1 MPGVLPLIKL
11 NDQLRLNLF
20 NVTYVQTVPPGETD
34 LRETANPCRV
44 FFNDGQPPL
53 DLHGDD
59 ATRFLKFW
67 DDVGEAVPPLV
78 PPPAPTE
85 AQTAAAHDRDFSLGE
100 DASG

>member
-11 NDQLRLNLF
+11 NDKIRINLF
-20 NVTYVQTVPPGETD
+20 NVTLVETVPPRADDPAST
-34 LRETANPCRV
+34 LSCCI
-44 FFNDGQPPL
+44 FFNDNGATEL
-53 DLHGDD
+53 VVEGDD

-85 AQTAAAHDRDFSLGE
+85 AQTAAAHDRDFNLGD